1 MHEQL
6 IADLKKS
13 NRPEARCMKILLE
26 SGITEAL
33 VKAADTAEKCN
44 ELHKD
49 FVMAEMTFFMSALLA
64 RLDIKDKKDIIEMAE
79 KGHTLHKVLGG
90 VIQDLI
96 ISRVMVELSK

>member
-1 MHEQL
+1 MLEQL

-13 NRPEARCMKILLE
+13 DRPEARCMKILLE

-49 FVMAEMTFFMSALLA
+49 FVMAEMTFFMSSLLA
-64 RLDIKDKKDIIEMAE
+64 RLDIKDKTDIIEMAQ
-79 KGHTLHKVLGG
+79 KGHALHKALGK
-90 VIQDLI
+90 VIQDLL
-96 ISRVMVELSK
+96 ISRTIAELSK